1 MGFLVIPAIDLKD
14 GKVTRLIQGD
24 FNRVTLQVDN
34 PVDVAAKWVKD
45 GARCLHV
52 IDLDGA
58 YHGRLRHHDV
68 ILEIRKKCNVE
79 IQVGGGLRAKAE
91 IENLIKEGITRVIL
105 GTIAIEKMDFAKK
118 LAESYPGRITIA
130 IDSRGGKVAIDGWRK
145 QSHLTPLEIVDYFE
159 DYDVSFLYTNIDVE
173 GLVSGTD
180 YRKIEEIVNS
190 TSRSVYIAGG
200 ISSLED
206 IEFVRKCGAAGVI
219 IGSALYTGKIDFKQA
234 VKLQVV

>member
-1 MGFLVIPAIDLKD
+1 MRFLVIPAIDLKD
-14 GKVTRLIQGD
+14 EKVTRLEQGD
-24 FNRVTLQVDN
+24 FNRITVRLDN
-34 PVDVAAKWVKD
+34 PVDVAAKWVKE
-45 GARCLHV
+45 GAKCLHV

-68 ILEIRKKCNVE
+68 ILEIRRRCDAE
-79 IQVGGGLRAKAE
+79 IQVGGGLRNKAE
-91 IENLIKEGITRVIL
+91 IENLIEEGITRVIL
-105 GTIAIEKMDFAKK
+105 GTIAIERPDLTMG
-118 LAESYPGRITIA
+118 LVESYPGRIMIA
-130 IDSRGGKVAIDGWRK
+130 IDSRGGKVAVDGWRR
-145 QSHLTPLEIVDYFE
+145 QSNLTPIEIINEFD

-180 YRKIEEIVNS
+180 YGKIEEIINS
-190 TSRSVYIAGG
+190 TSRNVYVAGG

-206 IEFVRKCGAAGVI
+206 IEFARKSGAAGVI